1 MIRLLEIIGCMIL
14 LHMAIAC
21 KTNVTVIQ
29 KPQPYYVRKEK
40 YFDSIIYAAY
50 RQYKYIRYK
59 SHEGLFDIS
68 LDIDENRIRREF
80 EEERKGLYDAIY
92 VNLKSDTLY
101 ILDCIAVEGY
111 MSRVICWTN
120 SDTCVKKF
128 PDPDWYKGRTPV
140 INNKT
145 DALRFRLISS
155 WNIELIHRLDSITDR
170 LIQRGVWETR
180 DGCFYIATR
189 IIFKGD
195 AASYEFVR
203 FNRWPI
209 DLVDKEYY
217 DERPK

>member
-1 MIRLLEIIGCMIL
+1 MNCIIRVIFIFLILQAVFSCKIKATIENHNVDIGD
-14 LHMAIAC
+14 
-21 KTNVTVIQ
+21 NG
-29 KPQPYYVRKEK
+29 
-40 YFDSIIYAAY
+40 YFDSVVYMAY
-50 RQYKYIRYK
+50 SDMLIETRLVYDYMKNVTEEGIRTCYEK
-59 SHEGLFDIS
+59 D
-68 LDIDENRIRREF
+68 
-80 EEERKGLYDAIY
+80 RKGLYDAIY

-111 MSRVICWTN
+111 MSKVICWTN
-120 SDTCVKKF
+120 SDICVKKF
-128 PDPDWYKGRTPV
+128 PNPDWYKGRTPV
-140 INNKT
+140 INNKI

-155 WNIELIHRLDSITDR
+155 WDIESIHRLDSITDR